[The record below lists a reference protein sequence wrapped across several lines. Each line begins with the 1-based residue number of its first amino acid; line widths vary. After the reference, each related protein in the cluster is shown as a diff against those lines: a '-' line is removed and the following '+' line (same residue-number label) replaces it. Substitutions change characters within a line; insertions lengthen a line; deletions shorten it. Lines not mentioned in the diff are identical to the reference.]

1 MKIQQVDTISNASGK
16 IIDNKHMLIEIGI
29 PIICSS
35 ILEGVGN
42 FIQLDYPAPLDYKT
56 YGYKIYSTVASIESL
71 KKVTDYFDNK
81 DNM

>member
-1 MKIQQVDTISNASGK
+1 MGYKTEKKIPS
-16 IIDNKHMLIEIGI
+16 IILSVFIVLLMLIEIGI
-29 PIICSS
+29 PIICSA

-42 FIQLDYPAPLDYKT
+42 FIQLDYPAPQDYKT
-56 YGYKIYSTVASIESL
+56 YGYKIFSTVASIESL